1 MTSWRSTCR
10 HHRELWRRPADGPV
24 ARSNP
29 AVNVLLHPVRHLD
42 QTPPRP
48 FKERHHTIH
57 VAIARQWNFEFALTL
72 VDLRIR
78 FPKRVRF
85 WQGPFDLAVDRGLTR
100 GQFGLEL
107 LQFGF
112 CF

>member
-1 MTSWRSTCR
+1 MTSWRSSCR
-10 HHRELWRRPADGPV
+10 PPRELWRRPAFCP
-24 ARSNP
+24 ATRSNP

-72 VDLRIR
+72 VGLRNG

-85 WQGPFDLAVDRGLTR
+85 WQGHFDLAVDRGLTR
-100 GQFGLEL
+100 
-107 LQFGF
+107 
-112 CF
+112 